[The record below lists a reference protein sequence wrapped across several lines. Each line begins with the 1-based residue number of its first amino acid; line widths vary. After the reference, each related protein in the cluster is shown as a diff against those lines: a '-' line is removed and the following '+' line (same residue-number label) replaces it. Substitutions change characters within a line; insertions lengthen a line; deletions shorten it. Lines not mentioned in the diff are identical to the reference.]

1 MRRGGAGSGTL
12 PHRASLGRVRNSR
25 FNVTGHFP
33 IGDGIG
39 LCLLGVALLGN
50 LRQQLG
56 AFVLVFLVAFGLYL
70 RAAWLTLRLS
80 PALAPAPASH
90 PTARRPLLVV
100 LAFGAAFRL
109 VMLATLAAVPRLAPL
124 KR

>member
-1 MRRGGAGSGTL
+1 
-12 PHRASLGRVRNSR
+12 LGRVRNSR

-56 AFVLVFLVAFGLYL
+56 AFGLYL

-124 KR
+124 RR